1 VAGEAAPCVTRGG
14 RRRYVVHDM
23 LGHGTFGQVAKC
35 SLEGGAEGQFFAVK
49 VIKNRPAYY
58 HQVRTA

>member
-1 VAGEAAPCVTRGG
+1 MTRGG